1 MSYDN
6 NDKNTITINNECNNA
21 LKYFPKVK
29 SNFELVSKFQ
39 KIQKIN
45 LHLLKKKA
53 NKENVKM

>member
-39 KIQKIN
+39 KI
-45 LHLLKKKA
+45 
-53 NKENVKM
+53 

>member
-6 NDKNTITINNECNNA
+6 NDEDIITINNECNNA

-39 KIQKIN
+39 KI
-45 LHLLKKKA
+45 
-53 NKENVKM
+53 